1 MSSVSSREGLGPSS
15 GYLHEAE
22 HLEERRETREMQV
35 TLEHK
40 SNWKVGGCMYWA
52 NDLCY
57 DRYTN

>member
-1 MSSVSSREGLGPSS
+1 MSSISSREGLGPSS

-40 SNWKVGGCMYWA
+40 SNWKVGGCMY
-52 NDLCY
+52 
-57 DRYTN
+57 